1 MRCQARPWFD
11 FGISVLLLK
20 KINAMSSSESI
31 RREGSISSATPEV
44 VLAPTQSLH
53 FSTQPQHCHCHLK
66 LPRAP
71 ASPSP
76 QWGRWKPCLSS
87 SGISQCRHKTPTRN
101 DHTKQQERPRTTN
114 PSVQWAGQPQAL
126 RTGRDRARVRPS
138 QPVCCPCPTPHHG
151 TTAHHGPSKTWKDC
165 PVLGLLIAKLFGR
178 KRRV

>member
-53 FSTQPQHCHCHLK
+53 FSIQPQHCHCHLK

-87 SGISQCRHKTPTRN
+87 SSISQCRHKTPTRN
-101 DHTKQQERPRTTN
+101 DHTKQQERPQTLQF
-114 PSVQWAGQPQAL
+114 SGQRSPRLCGQAE
-126 RTGRDRARVRPS
+126 TEPGSGRHSQCAARARPHTMELL
-138 QPVCCPCPTPHHG
+138 PTM
-151 TTAHHGPSKTWKDC
+151 GPARRGKT
-165 PVLGLLIAKLFGR
+165 VLCWDY
-178 KRRV
+178 